1 MLPHAESWS
10 AHVGPDDSR
19 CTSSSPP
26 ESLLEDQPKTVADF
40 DREAL
45 PHMDDLYRTAAS
57 MLRNRTEAEDAVQ
70 ETYLQ
75 AWKSFHRFTPGTNCR
90 AWLFRILFHVV
101 AHQRRKW
108 YSRFVATER
117 DELEQTT
124 VYSAPLP
131 EKLTDEDILSAVRKV
146 PHHYAE
152 VLLLA
157 DVHEFSYREIQ
168 ETLSIPIGTV
178 MSRLSRGRQLL
189 RAQLPKWSVRSATS
203 GSPAEA
209 TGI

>member
-1 MLPHAESWS
+1 MRPQPENIS
-10 AHVGPDDSR
+10 AYGNPKNSG
-19 CTSSSPP
+19 CLSANSL
-26 ESLLEDQPKTVADF
+26 ESLLESQPGTVADF

-57 MLRNRTEAEDAVQ
+57 MLRNRTEADDAVQ

-108 YSRFVATER
+108 YSRFVPTER
-117 DELEQTT
+117 EELEQTT
-124 VYSAPLP
+124 VYSPPLP
-131 EKLTDEDILSAVRKV
+131 EELTDEDILSAVRKV
-146 PHHYAE
+146 PQHYAE

-168 ETLSIPIGTV
+168 EMLSIPIGTV

-189 RAQLPKWSVRSATS
+189 RAHLPKRSVRPATS

>member
-1 MLPHAESWS
+1 MRPQPESIPAHANPKGSSCLS
-10 AHVGPDDSR
+10 A
-19 CTSSSPP
+19 TSL
-26 ESLLEDQPKTVADF
+26 ESLLEHQPGTVADF

-45 PHMDDLYRTAAS
+45 PHMDDLYRTSAS
-57 MLRNRTEAEDAVQ
+57 MLRNRTEADDAVQ

-75 AWKSFHRFTPGTNCR
+75 AWRSFHRFTPGTNCR

-108 YSRFVATER
+108 YSRFVPSER
-117 DELEQTT
+117 EELEQTT
-124 VYSAPLP
+124 VYSPPLP
-131 EKLTDEDILSAVRKV
+131 EELTDEDILSAVRKI
-146 PHHYAE
+146 PQHYAE

-168 ETLSIPIGTV
+168 EMLSIPIGTV
-178 MSRLSRGRQLL
+178 MSRLSRGRHQL
-189 RAQLPKWSVRSATS
+189 RAYLPKRSVRPVTS

>member
-1 MLPHAESWS
+1 MRPQPESIS
-10 AHVGPDDSR
+10 AHANQKDSG
-19 CTSSSPP
+19 CLSATSL
-26 ESLLEDQPKTVADF
+26 ESLLEHQPGTVADF

-57 MLRNRTEAEDAVQ
+57 MLRNRTEADDAVQ

-75 AWKSFHRFTPGTNCR
+75 AWRSFHRFTPGTNCR

-131 EKLTDEDILSAVRKV
+131 EELTDEDILSAVRKV
-146 PHHYAE
+146 QHHYAE

-189 RAQLPKWSVRSATS
+189 RAQLPKRSVRSAAS

-209 TGI
+209 TSI